1 MLDRVIGLRRRRARD
16 EASRGAPDAADPIKA
31 LEQRVGQ
38 VLVVREKPCKPTAAG
53 IPLVR
58 LAAQT
63 AMLESEVLA
72 ETGSGSVERTRIA
85 IAVNADSMFDMVHCR
100 AR

>member
-1 MLDRVIGLRRRRARD
+1 M
-16 EASRGAPDAADPIKA
+16 
-31 LEQRVGQ
+31 
-38 VLVVREKPCKPTAAG
+38 VVREKPCKPTAAG

-72 ETGSGSVERTRIA
+72 ETG
-85 IAVNADSMFDMVHCR
+85 ADLWNGHGLR
-100 AR
+100 LQ